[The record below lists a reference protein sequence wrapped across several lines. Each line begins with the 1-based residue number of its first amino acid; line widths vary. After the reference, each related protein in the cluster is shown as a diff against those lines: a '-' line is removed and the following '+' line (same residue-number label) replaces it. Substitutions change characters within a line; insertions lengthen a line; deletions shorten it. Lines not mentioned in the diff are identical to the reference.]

1 MKKEKF
7 INCFGETMTRDA
19 EPTERETIT
28 LYVEDYEKIKQV
40 IENPTI
46 EYDPE
51 FFHEDLTNLIKDGDY
66 RGAGYRLLD
75 QQDYID
81 AQKIITKIEKGRKKI
96 NEKKKDTRGLNS

>member
-1 MKKEKF
+1 M
-7 INCFGETMTRDA
+7 
-19 EPTERETIT
+19 
-28 LYVEDYEKIKQV
+28 YVEDYEKIKQV

-81 AQKIITKIEKGRKKI
+81 AQKIITKIEKERKKI